1 MSIKLKYIFAALILV
16 AGLCS
21 CSQEESRIEVDK
33 DIVFAKTAD
42 YKGLDI
48 NLKFDVYHAS
58 KPDNEESPAIIW
70 VHGGGM
76 YVGSKDAKW
85 GLVSYLAD
93 EMAKRN
99 YVFFSIDYRLNP
111 EWEATDAFAHTIR
124 NAAIDVAS
132 AVDWVKANAEAY
144 GADPDKIILMGHSA
158 GAEIISNYYYSNALT
173 PDSLYD
179 KSGIVAL
186 IPISGN
192 RLFYD
197 GDSCSGKGQAKC
209 LIIHGDLD
217 DMNPLSDAE
226 TLLKQIG
233 DKGQMSVMKSN
244 GHMWTETDEQKN
256 FVIENIITF
265 LYTIDK

>member
-1 MSIKLKYIFAALILV
+1 MKLRKIFAALILTSE
-16 AGLCS
+16 LCCS
-21 CSQEESRIEVDK
+21 CSQKESRIEVDR
-33 DIVFAKTAD
+33 DIVFAETTG
-42 YKGLDI
+42 YQGTDI
-48 NLKFDVYHAS
+48 QLKLDVYHDDKS
-58 KPDNEESPAIIW
+58 DNEARPAIIW

-93 EMAKRN
+93 EMAQRN

-111 EWEATDAFAHTIR
+111 EWEATGAFAPTIR

-132 AVDWVKANAEAY
+132 AVDWVKANAVTY
-144 GADPDKIILMGHSA
+144 GADPERIILMGHSA

-173 PDSLYD
+173 PDSLFD
-179 KSGIVAL
+179 KNGIVAL
-186 IPISGN
+186 IPIS
-192 RLFYD
+192 

-233 DKGQMSVMKSN
+233 DKGQMSVMKGN

>member
-1 MSIKLKYIFAALILV
+1 MSIKLKNIFAALILV
-16 AGLCS
+16 TGLCS
-21 CSQEESRIEVDK
+21 CSQKESRIEVDR
-33 DIVFAKTAD
+33 DIVFAETTD
-42 YKGLDI
+42 YRGLDI
-48 NLKFDVYHAS
+48 NLKLDVYHAS
-58 KPDNEESPAIIW
+58 KPDNEARAAIIW

-93 EMAKRN
+93 EMAQRN

-111 EWEATDAFAHTIR
+111 EWEATGAFAPTIR
-124 NAAIDVAS
+124 NAALDVAS
-132 AVDWVKANAEAY
+132 AVDWVKTNAATY
-144 GADPDKIILMGHSA
+144 GADSETIVLMGHSA

-209 LIIHGDLD
+209 LIMHGDLD
-217 DMNPLSDAE
+217 DINPLSDAE
-226 TLLKQIG
+226 TLHKQIG
-233 DKGQMSVMKSN
+233 DKGQLSVMNGN
-244 GHMWTETDEQKN
+244 GHMWTEKKKKKT
-256 FVIENIITF
+256 FVVDNILSF
-265 LYTIDK
+265 LSEIL

>member
-1 MSIKLKYIFAALILV
+1 MSIKLKSIFAALILV
-16 AGLCS
+16 TGLCS
-21 CSQEESRIEVDK
+21 CSQKERRIEVDR
-33 DIVFAKTAD
+33 DIVFAETTD
-42 YKGLDI
+42 YRGLDI
-48 NLKFDVYHAS
+48 KLKLDVYHAEKS
-58 KPDNEESPAIIW
+58 GDEARAAIIW

-111 EWEATDAFAHTIR
+111 EWEATGAFAPTIR
-124 NAAIDVAS
+124 NAALDVAS
-132 AVDWVKANAEAY
+132 AVDWVKANAVTY
-144 GADPDKIILMGHSA
+144 GADPERIILMGHSA

-179 KSGIVAL
+179 KSGITAL

-209 LIIHGDLD
+209 LIMHGDLD
-217 DMNPLSDAE
+217 DINPLSDAE
-226 TLLKQIG
+226 ILLKQIG
-233 DKGQMSVMKSN
+233 DKGQLSVMNGN
-244 GHMWTETDEQKN
+244 GHMWTENDEQKT
-256 FVIENIITF
+256 FVVDNILSF
-265 LYTIDK
+265 LSEIL